1 MNGGKRILLF
11 CLAALLALSLCACGG
26 EPQNGGAQ
34 VNMSQLQQAMLA
46 ADPSLQQMTSVTSEA
61 ADGETLFAYVSAL
74 PYDKVESFLL
84 SYSSAGQADEL
95 AVIAV
100 KDTKD
105 VEEAAQSLR
114 DHVQQRLQ
122 LFRQYGPDQAARVEQ
137 ALVFTQDN
145 CAVLIIADQSQAVR
159 EALEQTLSARA

>member
-26 EPQNGGAQ
+26 EPQSGGAQ

-46 ADPSLQQMTSVTSEA
+46 ADPTLQQMTSVTSEA

-137 ALVFTQDN
+137 AQVFTKDN

>member
-11 CLAALLALSLCACGG
+11 CLAALLVLSLCACGG
-26 EPQNGGAQ
+26 EPQSGGAQ

-84 SYSSAGQADEL
+84 SYSSAGKADEL

-100 KDTKD
+100 KDSKD

-137 ALVFTQDN
+137 AQVFTKDN